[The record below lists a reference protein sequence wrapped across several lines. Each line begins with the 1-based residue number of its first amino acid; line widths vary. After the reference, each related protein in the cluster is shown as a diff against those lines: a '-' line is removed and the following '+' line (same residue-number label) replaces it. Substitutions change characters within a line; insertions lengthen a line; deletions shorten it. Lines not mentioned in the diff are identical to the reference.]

1 MITSKEANG
10 LLLKSIPK
18 IATSQNGI
26 EDAMLA
32 FATYT
37 RQSAQE
43 CDINRIKKCMTVAQD
58 LYANGDAELKTLIE
72 RVYIPALKQAI
83 SRDCAE
89 ARLLQIYIPVGLYQL
104 YVMQGFSRD

>member
-18 IATSQNGI
+18 IVTNEAGI
-26 EDAMLA
+26 ENAMLA

-37 RQSAQE
+37 RQSAQD
-43 CDINRIKKCMTVAQD
+43 CDISRIKKCMSVAHE
-58 LYANGDAELKTLIE
+58 LYANGDAELKTVIE
-72 RVYIPALKQAI
+72 RVYIPALKHAVT
-83 SRDCAE
+83 RDCTE

>member
-1 MITSKEANG
+1 MSV
-10 LLLKSIPK
+10 
-18 IATSQNGI
+18 
-26 EDAMLA
+26 
-32 FATYT
+32 
-37 RQSAQE
+37 AQE
-43 CDINRIKKCMTVAQD
+43 

-83 SRDCAE
+83 NRNCAE